1 MAAII
6 KHIMMTVL
14 DTLIGAITF
23 TMVAAMIKTMAGL
36 DMVMQATADMA
47 CIILYQFAVT
57 APATMLWLLIPTL
70 WPTPTSTR
78 TCFQELQLETM
89 NNQATSAA
97 LRL

>member
-1 MAAII
+1 MTAII

-47 CIILYQFAVT
+47 STILYQFAVT
-57 APATMLWLLIPTL
+57 VPATMLWLLIPTL
-70 WPTPTSTR
+70 
-78 TCFQELQLETM
+78 
-89 NNQATSAA
+89 
-97 LRL
+97 